1 MKKIIVFSWVIAAVV
16 ILIFFPEYTKAPSD
30 WYGLYEVVYK
40 IGAALFIPLFLV
52 SLIVGIPYLLYDF
65 LKFLFKKK
73 INENV

>member
-30 WYGLYEVVYK
+30 WYGLHEAVYK
-40 IGAALFIPLFLV
+40 IGVALFIPLFLI

-65 LKFLFKKK
+65 LKFLFKRKNK
-73 INENV
+73 